1 MPLSRLLHSW
11 AGLGTDMTPSHPL
24 QSRCVCGRAHAWGP
38 GRPLP
43 SCSESWPQGGCSIVP
58 RVGDRLRL
66 TTGVLPGSMVVTSS
80 PRPPGASLELRQ
92 LPVQLSGALG
102 RGQEGWTGRSIL
114 GCEVWVDSPPPPGTA
129 ASGEQRPRL
138 APWDTGRS
146 ASHSAPTSHLE
157 RGSTASWGA
166 GAPLDARPREA
177 SRQAG
182 RLSTSGGRC
191 VALGNGPS
199 PQTGQEQVAAL
210 TPRGPHQLQG
220 AGKLPSRPGQ
230 DLPALSSLISG

>member
-58 RVGDRLRL
+58 KVGDRLRL

-166 GAPLDARPREA
+166 GAPLDAGPGRRA
-177 SRQAG
+177 GRQAG
-182 RLSTSGGRC
+182 CPHREGG
-191 VALGNGPS
+191 AWPWGTGP
-199 PQTGQEQVAAL
+199 P
-210 TPRGPHQLQG
+210 PRRGRSRWQPSRPGGPHQLQG